1 MSSVF
6 TCERRAVLLRYAS
19 DPEFLIMVIVA
30 FVVAITIH
38 EAAHALAATW
48 LGDDLPRLQG
58 RLTLNPMRH
67 LDPLGT
73 VMIAI
78 ASFGWGRPVLVNP
91 YRLRFGLNRGM
102 ALVALAG
109 PLSNRCARV
118 GADPGHTPASSTS
131 LPDLIGSS
139 PDVLAAKALL
149 VAVQINIFHCG
160 IFNLLPIPPLDG
172 FSVLVG
178 VVPQPLADRLNEL
191 RRYGPYLLIGV
202 FLLLWVIPQGAIII
216 TGPAQWVFE
225 FLLAA

>member
-1 MSSVF
+1 M
-6 TCERRAVLLRYAS
+6 LLRYAS

-58 RLTLNPMRH
+58 RLTLSPMRH

-73 VMIAI
+73 LMIAI
-78 ASFGWGRPVLVNP
+78 APFGWGRPVLVNP
-91 YRLRFGLNRGM
+91 YRLRFGVNRGM

-109 PLSNRCARV
+109 PMSNVALALALTPVTRQIL
-118 GADPGHTPASSTS
+118 DP

-149 VAVQINIFHCG
+149 VAVEINIVLAV
-160 IFNLLPIPPLDG
+160 FNLLPIPPLDG
-172 FSVLVG
+172 FSVIVG

-202 FLLLWVIPQGAIII
+202 FMLLWLIPQGAIII
-216 TGPAQWVFE
+216 IGPAQWVFE
-225 FLLAA
+225 LLLAS

>member
-1 MSSVF
+1 M
-6 TCERRAVLLRYAS
+6 LLRYAS

-58 RLTLNPMRH
+58 RLTLNPLRH

-73 VMIAI
+73 LMIAI
-78 ASFGWGRPVLVNP
+78 APFGWGRPVLVNP

-109 PLSNRCARV
+109 PLSNVAL
-118 GADPGHTPASSTS
+118 ALALTPVTRQLLDS
-131 LPDLIGSS
+131 LPNLIGST

-149 VAVQINIFHCG
+149 VAVEINVILAV
-160 IFNLLPIPPLDG
+160 FNLLPIPPLDG

-202 FLLLWVIPQGAIII
+202 FLLIWLIPQGTIII
-216 TGPAQWVFE
+216 SGPAQWVFE
-225 FLLAA
+225 LLLGA

>member
-1 MSSVF
+1 M
-6 TCERRAVLLRYAS
+6 LLRYAS
-19 DPEFLIMVIVA
+19 DPELLITVIVA

-73 VMIAI
+73 LMIAI

-91 YRLRFGLNRGM
+91 YRLRFGVNRGM

-109 PLSNRCARV
+109 PASNV
-118 GADPGHTPASSTS
+118 
-131 LPDLIGSS
+131 
-139 PDVLAAKALL
+139 VLAAAITPLTRQFIDTSPDDTITLAL
-149 VAVQINIFHCG
+149 VVIVQLNILLAA
-160 IFNLLPIPPLDG
+160 FNLLPVPPLDG

-178 VVPQPLADRLNEL
+178 VAPQPLADRLNEL
-191 RRYGPYLLIGV
+191 RRYGPYLLIGI
-202 FLLLWVIPQGAIII
+202 FLLIWLIPQGTIII
-216 TGPAQWVFE
+216 TGPAQWVSR
-225 FLLAA
+225 LLLGA

>member
-1 MSSVF
+1 M
-6 TCERRAVLLRYAS
+6 LLRYAS

-73 VMIAI
+73 LMIAI
-78 ASFGWGRPVLVNP
+78 APFGWGRPVLVNP
-91 YRLRFGLNRGM
+91 YRLRFGVNRGM

-109 PLSNRCARV
+109 PMSNVA
-118 GADPGHTPASSTS
+118 
-131 LPDLIGSS
+131 
-139 PDVLAAKALL
+139 LAAALSPVMRQL
-149 VAVQINIFHCG
+149 VATSPSELITLAVIVTVQINILLAV
-160 IFNLLPIPPLDG
+160 FNLLPVPPLDG

-178 VVPQPLADRLNEL
+178 VVPQAVADQLNAL
-191 RRYGPYLLIGV
+191 RRYAPALIIGV
-202 FLLLWVIPQGAIII
+202 FLLFWLIPQGAIVVW
-216 TGPAQWVFE
+216 GPAEWMFN
-225 FLLAA
+225 LLGVPRIF

>member
-1 MSSVF
+1 MSL
-6 TCERRAVLLRYAS
+6 CERRAVLLRYAS
-19 DPEFLIMVIVA
+19 DPELLIMVIVA

-73 VMIAI
+73 LMIAI

-109 PLSNRCARV
+109 PVSNVAL
-118 GADPGHTPASSTS
+118 ALALTPVTRQLLDS

-149 VAVQINIFHCG
+149 VAVQINIFLAV
-160 IFNLLPIPPLDG
+160 FNLLPIPPLDG

-178 VVPQPLADRLNEL
+178 VVPPPLADRLNEL

-202 FLLLWVIPQGAIII
+202 FMLLWIIPQGAIII

-225 FLLAA
+225 FLLGA

>member
-1 MSSVF
+1 M
-6 TCERRAVLLRYAS
+6 LLRYAS
-19 DPEFLIMVIVA
+19 DPELLITVIVA

-73 VMIAI
+73 LMIAF

-91 YRLRFGLNRGM
+91 YRLRFGVNRGM

-109 PLSNRCARV
+109 PVSNV
-118 GADPGHTPASSTS
+118 
-131 LPDLIGSS
+131 
-139 PDVLAAKALL
+139 VLAAAITPVTRQFIDSSPADTITLAL
-149 VAVQINIFHCG
+149 VVIVQLNVLLAA
-160 IFNLLPIPPLDG
+160 FNLLPVPPLDG

-178 VVPQPLADRLNEL
+178 VVPRPLADRLNEL
-191 RRYGPYLLIGV
+191 RRYGPYLLIGI
-202 FLLLWVIPQGAIII
+202 FLLIWLIPQGTIII
-216 TGPAQWVFE
+216 TGPAQWVSR
-225 FLLAA
+225 LLLGA

>member
-1 MSSVF
+1 M
-6 TCERRAVLLRYAS
+6 LLRYAS
-19 DPEFLIMVIVA
+19 DPELLITVIVA

-73 VMIAI
+73 LMIAF

-91 YRLRFGLNRGM
+91 YRLRFGVNRGM

-109 PLSNRCARV
+109 PVSNV
-118 GADPGHTPASSTS
+118 
-131 LPDLIGSS
+131 
-139 PDVLAAKALL
+139 VLAAAITPVTRQFIDSSPADTITLAL
-149 VAVQINIFHCG
+149 VVIVQLNVLLAA
-160 IFNLLPIPPLDG
+160 FNLLPVPPLDG

-191 RRYGPYLLIGV
+191 RRYGPYLLIGI
-202 FLLLWVIPQGAIII
+202 FLLIWLIPQGTIII
-216 TGPAQWVFE
+216 TGPAQWVSR
-225 FLLAA
+225 LLLGA

>member
-1 MSSVF
+1 
-6 TCERRAVLLRYAS
+6 
-19 DPEFLIMVIVA
+19 VIVA

-73 VMIAI
+73 LMIAF

-91 YRLRFGLNRGM
+91 YRLRFGVNRGM

-109 PLSNRCARV
+109 PVSNVAL
-118 GADPGHTPASSTS
+118 AAAITPVTRQFI
-131 LPDLIGSS
+131 DSS
-139 PDVLAAKALL
+139 PADTITLALVVIVQLNVLLAA
-149 VAVQINIFHCG
+149 
-160 IFNLLPIPPLDG
+160 FNLLPVPPLDG

-178 VVPQPLADRLNEL
+178 VAPQPLADRLNEL
-191 RRYGPYLLIGV
+191 RRYGPYLLIGI
-202 FLLLWVIPQGAIII
+202 FLLIWLIPQGTIII
-216 TGPAQWVFE
+216 TGPAQWVSR
-225 FLLAA
+225 LLLGA

>member
-1 MSSVF
+1 M
-6 TCERRAVLLRYAS
+6 LLRLA
-19 DPEFLIMVIVA
+19 DQPELLVTVIVA

-73 VMIAI
+73 LMIAI

-91 YRLRFGLNRGM
+91 YRLRFGINRGM

-109 PLSNRCARV
+109 PVSNVAL
-118 GADPGHTPASSTS
+118 AAAITPVTRQFI
-131 LPDLIGSS
+131 DSS
-139 PDVLAAKALL
+139 PADTITLALVVIVQLNVLLAA
-149 VAVQINIFHCG
+149 
-160 IFNLLPIPPLDG
+160 FNLLPIPPLDG

-178 VVPQPLADRLNEL
+178 VVPAPLADQLNEL
-191 RRYGPYLLIGV
+191 RRYGPYLLIGI
-202 FLLLWVIPQGAIII
+202 FLLIWLIPQGTIII
-216 TGPAQWVFE
+216 TGPADWVSR
-225 FLLAA
+225 LLLGV

>member
-1 MSSVF
+1 M
-6 TCERRAVLLRYAS
+6 LLRYAS

-73 VMIAI
+73 LMIAI
-78 ASFGWGRPVLVNP
+78 APFGWGRPVLVNP
-91 YRLRFGLNRGM
+91 YRLRFGVNRGM

-109 PLSNRCARV
+109 PVSNVALAV
-118 GADPGHTPASSTS
+118 VLTPVWRLLLEAT
-131 LPDLIGSS
+131 PDNLT
-139 PDVLAAKALL
+139 VTLAIL
-149 VAVQINIFHCG
+149 VMVQINIVLAV
-160 IFNLLPIPPLDG
+160 FNLLPIPPLDG

-178 VVPQPLADRLNEL
+178 VAPQPLADRLNEL
-191 RRYGPYLLIGV
+191 RRYGPFLLIGI
-202 FLLLWVIPQGAIII
+202 FLLLWVVPQGAVVIM
-216 TGPAQWVFE
+216 GPVQLIFDV
-225 FLLAA
+225 LGVPS

>member
-1 MSSVF
+1 M
-6 TCERRAVLLRYAS
+6 LLRLA
-19 DPEFLIMVIVA
+19 DQPELLITVIVA

-73 VMIAI
+73 LMIAI

-91 YRLRFGLNRGM
+91 YRLRFGINRGM

-109 PLSNRCARV
+109 PVSNVAL
-118 GADPGHTPASSTS
+118 AAAITPVTRQFI
-131 LPDLIGSS
+131 DSS
-139 PDVLAAKALL
+139 PADTITLALVVIVQLNVLLAA
-149 VAVQINIFHCG
+149 
-160 IFNLLPIPPLDG
+160 FNLLPIPPLDG

-178 VVPQPLADRLNEL
+178 VVPAPLADQLNEL
-191 RRYGPYLLIGV
+191 RRYGPYLLIGI
-202 FLLLWVIPQGAIII
+202 FLLIWLIPQGTIII
-216 TGPAQWVFE
+216 TGPADWVSR
-225 FLLAA
+225 LLLGV

>member
-1 MSSVF
+1 M
-6 TCERRAVLLRYAS
+6 LLRYAS
-19 DPEFLIMVIVA
+19 DPELLITVIIA

-73 VMIAI
+73 LMIAI

-91 YRLRFGLNRGM
+91 YRLRFGVNRGM

-109 PLSNRCARV
+109 PVSNVAL
-118 GADPGHTPASSTS
+118 AAAITPVTRQFI
-131 LPDLIGSS
+131 DSS
-139 PDVLAAKALL
+139 PADTITLALVVIVQLNVLLAA
-149 VAVQINIFHCG
+149 
-160 IFNLLPIPPLDG
+160 FNLLPIPPLDG

-178 VVPQPLADRLNEL
+178 VVPAPLADQLNEL
-191 RRYGPYLLIGV
+191 RRYGPYLLIGI
-202 FLLLWVIPQGAIII
+202 FLLIWLIPQGTIII
-216 TGPAQWVFE
+216 TGPADWVSR
-225 FLLAA
+225 LLLGV

>member
-1 MSSVF
+1 M
-6 TCERRAVLLRYAS
+6 LLRYAS
-19 DPEFLIMVIVA
+19 DPEFLVMVIVA

-58 RLTLNPMRH
+58 RVTLNPLRH

-73 VMIAI
+73 IAI
-78 ASFGWGRPVLVNP
+78 AIAPFGWGRPVLVNP

-109 PLSNRCARV
+109 PLSNVALAV
-118 GADPGHTPASSTS
+118 ALTPVTRQLLA
-131 LPDLIGSS
+131 IS
-139 PDVLAAKALL
+139 PDDITTDALSVVLQLNILIAA
-149 VAVQINIFHCG
+149 
-160 IFNLLPIPPLDG
+160 FNLLPIPPLDG

-178 VVPQPLADRLNEL
+178 VAPQPLADRLNEL

-202 FLLLWVIPQGAIII
+202 FLLLWLIPQGAIVII
-216 TGPAQWVFE
+216 GPAQWVIE
-225 FLLAA
+225 LLLGA

>member
-1 MSSVF
+1 M
-6 TCERRAVLLRYAS
+6 LLRYAS
-19 DPEFLIMVIVA
+19 DPELLIMVIVA

-73 VMIAI
+73 LMIAI

-109 PLSNRCARV
+109 PVSNVALAV
-118 GADPGHTPASSTS
+118 ALTPITRQLLDS
-131 LPDLIGSS
+131 LPHLIGSS
-139 PDVLAAKALL
+139 PDVLTAKALL
-149 VAVQINIFHCG
+149 VAVQINIFLAV
-160 IFNLLPIPPLDG
+160 FNLLPIPPLDG

-202 FLLLWVIPQGAIII
+202 FMLLWIIPQGAIII
-216 TGPAQWVFE
+216 TGPAEWVFE
-225 FLLAA
+225 LLLAA

>member
-1 MSSVF
+1 M
-6 TCERRAVLLRYAS
+6 
-19 DPEFLIMVIVA
+19 IVA

-73 VMIAI
+73 LMIAI

-91 YRLRFGLNRGM
+91 YRLRFGINRGM

-109 PLSNRCARV
+109 PVSNVAL
-118 GADPGHTPASSTS
+118 AAAITPVTRQFI
-131 LPDLIGSS
+131 DSS
-139 PDVLAAKALL
+139 PADTITLALVVIVQLNVLLAA
-149 VAVQINIFHCG
+149 
-160 IFNLLPIPPLDG
+160 FNLLPIPPLDG

-178 VVPQPLADRLNEL
+178 VVPAPLADQLNEL
-191 RRYGPYLLIGV
+191 RRYGPYLLIGI
-202 FLLLWVIPQGAIII
+202 FLLIWLIPQGTIII
-216 TGPAQWVFE
+216 TGPADWVSR
-225 FLLAA
+225 LLLGV

>member
-1 MSSVF
+1 M
-6 TCERRAVLLRYAS
+6 LLRLA
-19 DPEFLIMVIVA
+19 DQPELLITVIVA

-73 VMIAI
+73 LMIAI

-91 YRLRFGLNRGM
+91 YRLRFGVNRGM

-109 PLSNRCARV
+109 PVSNVAL
-118 GADPGHTPASSTS
+118 AAAITPVTRQFI
-131 LPDLIGSS
+131 DSS
-139 PDVLAAKALL
+139 PADTITLALVVIVQLNILLAA
-149 VAVQINIFHCG
+149 
-160 IFNLLPIPPLDG
+160 FNLLPIPPLDG

-178 VVPQPLADRLNEL
+178 VAPAPLADQLNEL
-191 RRYGPYLLIGV
+191 RRYGPYLLIGI
-202 FLLLWVIPQGAIII
+202 FLLIWLIPQGTIII
-216 TGPAQWVFE
+216 TGPADWVSR
-225 FLLAA
+225 LLLGV

>member
-1 MSSVF
+1 M
-6 TCERRAVLLRYAS
+6 LLRYAS

-48 LGDDLPRLQG
+48 LGDDIPRLQG

-73 VMIAI
+73 LMIAI
-78 ASFGWGRPVLVNP
+78 APFGWGRPVLVNP

-109 PLSNRCARV
+109 PASNVAL
-118 GADPGHTPASSTS
+118 ALALTPVTRQLLGS
-131 LPDLIGSS
+131 LTDLIGST
-139 PDVLAAKALL
+139 PDVLAARALL
-149 VAVQINIFHCG
+149 VAIELNIVLAV
-160 IFNLLPIPPLDG
+160 FNLLPIPPLDG

-178 VVPQPLADRLNEL
+178 VVPQPLADRLNEM
-191 RRYGPYLLIGV
+191 RRYGPYLLIGI
-202 FLLLWVIPQGAIII
+202 FLLIWLIPQGTIII
-216 TGPAQWVFE
+216 SGPAQWVFE
-225 FLLAA
+225 LLLGA

>member
-1 MSSVF
+1 M
-6 TCERRAVLLRYAS
+6 LLRYAS

-73 VMIAI
+73 LMIAI
-78 ASFGWGRPVLVNP
+78 ASFGWGRPVLINP

-109 PLSNRCARV
+109 PLSNVAL
-118 GADPGHTPASSTS
+118 ALALTPVTRQLLDS

-149 VAVQINIFHCG
+149 VAVQINIFLA

>member
-1 MSSVF
+1 
-6 TCERRAVLLRYAS
+6 
-19 DPEFLIMVIVA
+19 MVIVA

-67 LDPLGT
+67 LDPMGT
-73 VMIAI
+73 LMIAI
-78 ASFGWGRPVLVNP
+78 APFGWGRPVLVNP
-91 YRLRFGLNRGM
+91 YRLRFGFNRGM

-109 PLSNRCARV
+109 PLSNVAL
-118 GADPGHTPASSTS
+118 AMALTPVTRQLLDTLT
-131 LPDLIGSS
+131 LPDLVGST

-149 VAVQINIFHCG
+149 VAVEINVILAV
-160 IFNLLPIPPLDG
+160 FNLLPIPPLDG

-191 RRYGPYLLIGV
+191 RRYGPYLLIGI
-202 FLLLWVIPQGAIII
+202 FLLIWLIPQGTIII
-216 TGPAQWVFE
+216 SGPAQWVFE
-225 FLLAA
+225 LLLGA

>member
-1 MSSVF
+1 M
-6 TCERRAVLLRYAS
+6 LLRYAS

-73 VMIAI
+73 LMIAF

-109 PLSNRCARV
+109 PVSNVAL
-118 GADPGHTPASSTS
+118 ALALTPVTRQLLDS
-131 LPDLIGSS
+131 LPNLIGST

-149 VAVQINIFHCG
+149 VAVEINIVLAV
-160 IFNLLPIPPLDG
+160 FNLLPIPPLDG

-178 VVPQPLADRLNEL
+178 VAPQPLADRLNEL
-191 RRYGPYLLIGV
+191 RRYGPYLLIGI
-202 FLLLWVIPQGAIII
+202 FMLIWLIPQGTIII
-216 TGPAQWVFE
+216 TGPAQWIFE
-225 FLLAA
+225 FLLGA

>member
-1 MSSVF
+1 M
-6 TCERRAVLLRYAS
+6 LLRFAS
-19 DPEFLIMVIVA
+19 DPELLVTVIIA

-91 YRLRFGLNRGM
+91 YRLRFGVNRGM

-109 PLSNRCARV
+109 PVSNLALAV
-118 GADPGHTPASSTS
+118 ALTPVTRQLIASAPFDTTT
-131 LPDLIGSS
+131 LALI
-139 PDVLAAKALL
+139 V
-149 VAVQINIFHCG
+149 VVQLNIF
-160 IFNLLPIPPLDG
+160 IAAFNLLPIPPLDG

-178 VVPQPLADRLNEL
+178 VVPDPLADRLNEL
-191 RRYGPYLLIGV
+191 RRYGPYLLIGI
-202 FLLLWVIPQGAIII
+202 FMLFWVIPQGAIII

-225 FLLAA
+225 LLLAA